1 MTASLRDI
9 ISNDFFF
16 FRQIIDMLN
25 WAWNYNS
32 TLKKADR
39 KRMLYEQRK
48 ANHPKIKL
56 KMLNVG
62 HEPTTQPE
70 HHIFSW
76 MQNLWSRM
84 VIYMQ
89 QYYLLSISHEI
100 CGLALISKLEASR
113 IFSFSVQHLW
123 VIIHMLLFDR
133 ISYSFIS
140 VFELPKLH
148 FF

>member
-1 MTASLRDI
+1 MT
-9 ISNDFFF
+9 FFF
-16 FRQIIDMLN
+16 PT
-25 WAWNYNS
+25 NYRYAKLS
-32 TLKKADR
+32 LK
-39 KRMLYEQRK
+39 LQF
-48 ANHPKIKL
+48 HPKKSRQKAYALRTKKSKPSKDQL